1 MLLTLALRRTLAIT
15 GPPLC
20 GRFSVR
26 GWINVT
32 VDNGP
37 DGSYGL
43 ESAIRGSGF
52 VHGPLAGQ
60 EQGRLVPVEL
70 SLRDQEG
77 PGLHRAAMNMD
88 A

>member
-1 MLLTLALRRTLAIT
+1 MFGAGSMSPLTMDRTAL
-15 GPPLC
+15 
-20 GRFSVR
+20 
-26 GWINVT
+26 N
-32 VDNGP
+32 
-37 DGSYGL
+37 GL

-60 EQGRLVPVEL
+60 EQERLVPVEL

-77 PGLHRAAMNMD
+77 PGLHRAAMNLD